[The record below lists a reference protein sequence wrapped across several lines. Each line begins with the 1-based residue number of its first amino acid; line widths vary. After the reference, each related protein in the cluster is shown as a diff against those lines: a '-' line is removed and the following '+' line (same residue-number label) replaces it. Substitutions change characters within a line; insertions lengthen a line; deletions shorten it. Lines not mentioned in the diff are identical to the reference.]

1 MLNDNIKGLI
11 LETINLYGNSNLN
24 QTIID
29 EGVQKLKQ
37 VKELLSVDNNEPV
50 ETFDEEEIPFI
61 CINYYSPRMEY
72 TQDVIIPFYA
82 TDFYQKEYLQDDY
95 SEAFKLRYELDGEVF
110 YKNIKAGDNEVN
122 FGKVGKG
129 IHWYSLQLE
138 DKYGRLSR
146 RIFNEIWVVNKEEYE
161 IKESETHI
169 ITDDDLIKYNINKA
183 NSEIVEDMVNNRI
196 GLTNLFHDLQ
206 GQGYRKC
213 VLPNGIYR
221 INRAKRRGVGEETPI
236 DIPTRFTVDM
246 NGSTFKLH
254 PYNDRDYGNIGSV
267 ENSMV
272 RMLDTFDTHVIN
284 GVFEGD
290 YAERKANGWAT
301 GYNGEGSNCFMS
313 YGGEFN
319 SLDNITITQVTGYN
333 SSVNQDGSCGW
344 GKLGAWEDN
353 VVVIN
358 GVDTFK
364 EGYTTSKLGTMDD
377 AMLANHYIVASVWLG
392 YGGLKSSRW
401 NIDFHFYDENQN
413 FIETIRTYQYTRCRI
428 PENAK
433 YFRVTFFNNASN
445 MNGLS
450 IHHMKSGRNFVF
462 NNCHWVD
469 NRTCSN
475 PNQFQHLTYLNCDFT
490 RSGQSITPCEID
502 CEDGWEQMQ
511 DLFLEGCEI
520 KEHVGTGC
528 LIDCAGINHQI
539 ENCKNFN
546 FTARYNLRGITM
558 RNNENC
564 GLNLTVGYKTGN
576 TVRCYNNTMPFFS
589 YSDTGEYFEKEKMGY
604 LIKNNTL
611 NGLPSSN
618 KDNIGVIKDCV
629 CYGIGGK
636 CVNIV
641 DSILYRTDPKV
652 DYIHENMYFKNC
664 IFKGT
669 EGQDQMRFSFNR
681 FNVKRIYEACTFEA
695 PTFFAPHNQ
704 FNSGIWNNCT
714 FKDTL
719 LIKPNIQE
727 STKALCMGAIQFNYC
742 IFEKDLTIDTRY
754 SEIQFNG
761 CQFLGNI
768 IYKDNAKSLVEFND
782 EMPTM
787 ANYIKIDNP
796 SEFINLNE
804 TKKLTATVLPYTAT
818 NLNVEWMSSDHS
830 IIEIDE
836 EGNLRPK
843 KEGSCTIIAKNAGN
857 TIKDELNIKV
867 VNIDYSVDQRCNW
880 SGVNM
885 NSKGYCIDN
894 RFIEVSKTNITV
906 VKPEGMISNITNIYV
921 AQYDEN
927 KKYIAELGQS
937 CDYRFSQAS
946 FNLNSKT
953 KYIRIS
959 FKYSNTTEFA
969 RLFSTYRVG

>member
-1 MLNDNIKGLI
+1 MLNDNIKNLI
-11 LETINLYGNSNLN
+11 LETINLYENSNLN
-24 QTIID
+24 QAIID
-29 EGVQKLKQ
+29 EGFQKLKQ
-37 VKELLSVDNNEPV
+37 AKELLSADNDKPV
-50 ETFDEEEIPFI
+50 EAFDEEEIPFI
-61 CINYYSPRMEY
+61 CINYYSPRMED

-95 SEAFKLRYELDGEVF
+95 SETFKLRYELDGEVF

-122 FGKVGKG
+122 FGKIEKG

-138 DKYGRLSR
+138 DKYGRVSR
-146 RIFNEIWVVNKEEYE
+146 RIFNEIWIVNKEEYE
-161 IKESETHI
+161 IKEEETYI

-183 NSEIVEDMVNNRI
+183 NSEVVEDMVNTRM

-213 VLPNGIYR
+213 VLPNSIYR
-221 INRAKRRGVGEETPI
+221 INKGDPI
-236 DIPTRFTVDM
+236 RIPTRFTVDM

-254 PYNDRDYGNIGSV
+254 PYNDSEYGNIGQVSNTMIV
-267 ENSMV
+267 ME
-272 RMLDTFDTHVIN
+272 DTFDSHVIN
-284 GVFEGD
+284 GTFEGD

-301 GYNGEGSNCFMS
+301 RYNGEHSGCFMS
-313 YGGEFN
+313 KGGEYN
-319 SLDNITITQVTGYN
+319 SLDNITITQITGYN
-333 SSVNQDGSCGW
+333 SGVGLSNSKTPFT
-344 GKLGAWEDN
+344 KLGAWEDN
-353 VVVIN
+353 IVVKN
-358 GVDTFK
+358 GVDTVK
-364 EGYTTSKLGTMDD
+364 EGYVTSKISVIEEPLLTS
-377 AMLANHYIVASVWLG
+377 HYMVASVWLG
-392 YGGLKSSRW
+392 YGGIRGGRW

-413 FIETIRTYQYTRCRI
+413 FIETIRTYQFTRCRI

-433 YFRVTFFNNASN
+433 YYRVTFCGASSD
-445 MNGLS
+445 MGGIT
-450 IHHMKSGRNFVF
+450 IHHMKSGRGFIY
-462 NNCHWVD
+462 NNCHWID
-469 NRTCSN
+469 NRTCSAST
-475 PNQFQHLTYLNCDFT
+475 QFQHLTYMNCDFT

-502 CEDGWEQMQ
+502 LEDGWEQMQ
-511 DLFLEGCEI
+511 DFFLIGCEI
-520 KEHVGTGC
+520 KEHVGTAC
-528 LIDCAGINHQI
+528 LISCAGINHQVK
-539 ENCKNFN
+539 NCKNFN
-546 FTARYNLRGITM
+546 FDARYSLRGVTM

-576 TVRCYNNTMPFFS
+576 TVRCYNNTMPFFK
-589 YSDTGEYFEKEKMGY
+589 YSDTGEYFEKEKMSY
-604 LIKNNTL
+604 IIKNNTL
-611 NGLPSSN
+611 NGLPSVN

-636 CVNIV
+636 DVNVV

-652 DYIHENMYFKNC
+652 DYIHENMYYTNC
-664 IFKGT
+664 VFKGT

-695 PTFFAPHNQ
+695 PTWFAPHNQ
-704 FNSGIWNNCT
+704 FNSGIWNNCV
-714 FKDTL
+714 FKSILT
-719 LIKPNIQE
+719 INPNNQE
-727 STKALCMGAIQFNYC
+727 SVKALCMGAIQFNYC

-787 ANYIKIDNP
+787 ANYIKIDNH
-796 SEFINLNE
+796 SGFINLNE

-818 NLNVEWMSSDHS
+818 NLNVTWMSSDPS
-830 IIEIDE
+830 VMEIDE
-836 EGNLRPK
+836 EGNLHPK
-843 KEGSCTIIAKNAGN
+843 KEGSCTIIAKNPGN

-880 SGVNM
+880 SGINM
-885 NSKGYCIDN
+885 NSRGYCIDN
-894 RFIEVSKTNITV
+894 RFIEVNKTNITV
-906 VKPEGMISNITNIYV
+906 VKPEDMISNITNIYV

-927 KKYIAELGQS
+927 KKYITELGQS

-953 KYIRIS
+953 KYIRVS
-959 FKYSNTTEFA
+959 FKYSNTSNFTELFA
-969 RLFSTYRVG
+969 TYTIE

>member
-1 MLNDNIKGLI
+1 MLNDNIKNLI
-11 LETINLYGNSNLN
+11 LETINLYENSNLN
-24 QTIID
+24 QVIID
-29 EGVQKLKQ
+29 GGFQKLKQ
-37 VKELLSVDNNEPV
+37 AKELLSVDNDKPV

-61 CINYYSPRMEY
+61 CINYYSPRMEDG
-72 TQDVIIPFYA
+72 QDVIIPFYA

-95 SEAFKLRYELDGEVF
+95 TETFKLRYELHGEVF

-122 FGKVGKG
+122 FGKVEKG

-138 DKYGRLSR
+138 DKYGRVSR
-146 RIFNEIWVVNKEEYE
+146 RIFNEIWIVNKEEYE
-161 IKESETHI
+161 IKEEETYI
-169 ITDDDLIKYNINKA
+169 VTDSDLAQYNINKE
-183 NSEIVEDMVNNRI
+183 NSEVVEDMVNNRM

-206 GQGYRKC
+206 EQGYRKC

-221 INRAKRRGVGEETPI
+221 VNRALRRGVGETTPI

-254 PYNDRDYGNIGSV
+254 PYNDSEYGNIGSV
-267 ENSMV
+267 ENLMV
-272 RMLDTFDTHVIN
+272 RMDDTFDSHIIN
-284 GVFEGD
+284 GTFEGD
-290 YAERKANGWAT
+290 YSERKANGWAT
-301 GYNGEGSNCFMS
+301 GYNGEGSNCFTS
-313 YGGEFN
+313 RGGEYN

-333 SSVNQDGSCGW
+333 SGVGLSNSRTPFT
-344 GKLGAWEDN
+344 KLGAWEDN
-353 VVVIN
+353 IVVKN
-358 GVDTFK
+358 GVDTVK
-364 EGYTTSKLGTMDD
+364 EGYVTSKLSIIEEALLDS
-377 AMLANHYIVASVWLG
+377 HYIVASVWLG
-392 YGGLKSSRW
+392 YGGLRGGRW

-413 FIETIRTYQYTRCRI
+413 FIETIRTYQFTRCRI

-433 YFRVTFFNNASN
+433 YYRVTFFGASSD
-445 MNGLS
+445 MGGIS
-450 IHHMKSGRNFVF
+450 IHHMKSGRGFIY

-469 NRTCSN
+469 NRTCSAS
-475 PNQFQHLTYLNCDFT
+475 NQFQHLTYMNCDFT

-502 CEDGWEQMQ
+502 LEDGWEQMQ
-511 DLFLEGCEI
+511 DFFLIGCEI
-520 KEHVGTGC
+520 KEHLGTAC
-528 LIDCAGINHQI
+528 LISCAGINHQMI
-539 ENCKNFN
+539 NCKNFN

-558 RNNENC
+558 KDNENC

-589 YSDTGEYFEKEKMGY
+589 YWDTGEYFEKEKMGY
-604 LIKNNTL
+604 IIKNNTL
-611 NGLPSSN
+611 NALPSSN
-618 KDNIGVIKDCV
+618 KDNIGIIKDCV

-636 CVNIV
+636 YVNVV
-641 DSILYRTDPKV
+641 DSILYRTDPKI
-652 DYIHENMYFKNC
+652 DYIHENMYYTNC

-669 EGQDQMRFSFNR
+669 EGQDQMKFSFNK
-681 FNVKRIYEACTFEA
+681 FNTKRVYEDCTFEA
-695 PTFFAPHNQ
+695 PTYFARHNQ

-719 LIKPNIQE
+719 WINPNIE
-727 STKALCMGAIQFNYC
+727 AHTKALCMGAIQFNYC

-796 SEFINLNE
+796 SGFINLNE

-818 NLNVEWMSSDHS
+818 NLNVEWMSSDPS

-843 KEGSCTIIAKNAGN
+843 KEGSCTIIAKNLGN

-880 SGVNM
+880 SGINM
-885 NSKGYCIDN
+885 NSRGYCIDN
-894 RFIEVSKTNITV
+894 RFIEVNKTNITV
-906 VKPEGMISNITNIYV
+906 VKPEGMATNISNIYV

-927 KKYIAELGQS
+927 KKYITELGQS
-937 CDYRFSQAS
+937 CQGANQVS
-946 FNLNSKT
+946 FTLNGKT
-953 KYIRIS
+953 KYIRVS

-969 RLFSTYRVG
+969 RLFSTYRVE

>member
-1 MLNDNIKGLI
+1 MLNSDVKALI
-11 LETINLYGNSNLN
+11 IATVELYSTVPLT
-24 QTIID
+24 QAIID
-29 EGVQKLKQ
+29 AGVKKLTEAKLLLN
-37 VKELLSVDNNEPV
+37 KENKPSEEIN
-50 ETFDEEEIPFI
+50 EEEIPFI
-61 CINYYSPRMEY
+61 CINYYSPRMED
-72 TQDVIIPFYA
+72 TQDIIIPFYA

-95 SEAFKLRYELDGEVF
+95 SETFKLRYELDGEVF

-183 NSEIVEDMVNNRI
+183 NSEILEDMVNNRM
-196 GLTNLFHDLQ
+196 GLTKLFHDLQ
-206 GQGYRKC
+206 EQGYRKC

-221 INRAKRRGVGEETPI
+221 VNRAKRRGVGEEAPI
-236 DIPTRFTVDM
+236 EIPTRFTVDM

-254 PYNDRDYGNIGSV
+254 PYNDSEYGNIGSV
-267 ENSMV
+267 ENLMV
-272 RMLDTFDTHVIN
+272 RMTGTFDSHVIN
-284 GVFEGD
+284 GTFEGD

-301 GYNGEGSNCFMS
+301 GYNGEGSNCFIS

-319 SLDNITITQVTGYN
+319 SLDNVTITQITGYN
-333 SSVNQDGSCGW
+333 SGVNQDGSYGG

-353 VVVIN
+353 VVVVN

-364 EGYTTSKLGTMDD
+364 EGYTTSKLGTMDNN
-377 AMLANHYIVASVWLG
+377 MLANHYIVASVWLG

-401 NIDFHFYDENQN
+401 NIDFHFYDENKN
-413 FIETIRTYQYTRCRI
+413 FIETIRTYQFTRCRI

-450 IHHMKSGRNFVF
+450 IHHMKSERNFVF

-520 KEHVGTGC
+520 KEHVGTAC
-528 LIDCAGINHQI
+528 LISCSGINHQM

-576 TVRCYNNTMPFFS
+576 TVRCYNNTMPSFS
-589 YSDTGEYFEKEKMGY
+589 YWDTGEYFEKEKMGY

-618 KDNIGVIKDCV
+618 KDNIGIIKDCV

-636 CVNIV
+636 DVNVV
-641 DSILYRTDPKV
+641 DSILYRTDPKI
-652 DYIHENMYFKNC
+652 DYIHENMYYTNC

-669 EGQDQMRFSFNR
+669 EGQDQMKFSFNR

-695 PTFFAPHNQ
+695 PTWFAPHNQ
-704 FNSGIWNNCT
+704 FNSGIWNNCR

-719 LIKPNIQE
+719 SIKPNNQE
-727 STKALCMGAIQFNYC
+727 SAKALCMGAIQFNYC

-768 IYKDNAKSLVEFND
+768 IYKDNAKSLVEFNN
-782 EMPTM
+782 EMPTV

-818 NLNVEWMSSDHS
+818 NLNVEWMSSDPS
-830 IIEIDE
+830 IIEIDG
-836 EGNLRPK
+836 EGNLHPK
-843 KEGSCTIIAKNAGN
+843 KEGSCTIIAKNVGN

-894 RFIEVSKTNITV
+894 RFIEVNKTNITV
-906 VKPEGMISNITNIYV
+906 VKPEGMATNISNIYV

-927 KKYIAELGQS
+927 KKYITELGQS
-937 CDYRFSQAS
+937 CQGAGQVS
-946 FNLNSKT
+946 FTLNSKT
-953 KYIRIS
+953 KYIRVS

-969 RLFSTYRVG
+969 QLFATYTIE

>member
-1 MLNDNIKGLI
+1 MLSGEVRALI
-11 LETINLYGNSNLN
+11 IATVELYSTVPLT
-24 QTIID
+24 QAIID
-29 EGVQKLKQ
+29 DGVKKLTEAKL
-37 VKELLSVDNNEPV
+37 LLSKENKPSEEIN
-50 ETFDEEEIPFI
+50 EEEIPYI
-61 CINYYSPRMEY
+61 QINYYSPRMED
-72 TQDVIIPFYA
+72 TQDIIIPFYA
-82 TDFYQKEYLQDDY
+82 TDFYQKEYLQDDC
-95 SEAFKLRYELDGEVF
+95 SETFKLRYELDGEVF

-183 NSEIVEDMVNNRI
+183 NSEIVEDMINNRM

-206 GQGYRKC
+206 EQGYRKC

-221 INRAKRRGVGEETPI
+221 VNRAKRRGVGEETPI

-254 PYNDRDYGNIGSV
+254 PYNDRDYGNIGQV
-267 ENSMV
+267 ENLMV
-272 RMLDTFDTHVIN
+272 RMTDTFDSHVVN
-284 GVFEGD
+284 GTFEGD

-301 GYNGEGSNCFMS
+301 GYNGEASNCFIS

-333 SSVNQDGSCGW
+333 SNVSQEGSYGW

-353 VVVIN
+353 VVVKN
-358 GVDTFK
+358 GIDTVK
-364 EGYTTSKLGTMDD
+364 KGYVTSKLSVIEEPL
-377 AMLANHYIVASVWLG
+377 LASHYMVASVWLG
-392 YGGLKSSRW
+392 YGGLRGERW

-413 FIETIRTYQYTRCRI
+413 FIETIRTYQFTRCRI

-433 YFRVTFFNNASN
+433 YYRVTFFGSSSD
-445 MNGLS
+445 MGGIS
-450 IHHMKSGRNFVF
+450 IHHMKSGRGFIY
-462 NNCHWVD
+462 NNCHWID

-528 LIDCAGINHQI
+528 LIDCAGINHQM

-546 FTARYNLRGITM
+546 FTARYSLRGITM

-589 YSDTGEYFEKEKMGY
+589 YWDTGEYFEKEKMGY
-604 LIKNNTL
+604 IIKNNTL

-636 CVNIV
+636 DVNVV

-652 DYIHENMYFKNC
+652 DYIHENMYYTNC

-669 EGQDQMRFSFNR
+669 EGQDQMKFSFNR
-681 FNVKRIYEACTFEA
+681 FNVKRIYEGCTFEA
-695 PTFFAPHNQ
+695 PTFFAPNNQ

-782 EMPTM
+782 EMPIESK
-787 ANYIKIDNP
+787 YIKIDSHLEYMN
-796 SEFINLNE
+796 INE
-804 TKKLTATVLPYTAT
+804 SYKLAATVLPYTAK
-818 NLNVEWMSSDHS
+818 NLNPIWESLNKDVAD
-830 IIEIDE
+830 IDE
-836 EGNLRPK
+836 NGNLIMK
-843 KEGSCTIIAKNAGN
+843 KAGICSIKASNYEGTISDITEINFVDVGYKKGCYINNSGN
-857 TIKDELNIKV
+857 YQNYA
-867 VNIDYSVDQRCNW
+867 YS
-880 SGVNM
+880 
-885 NSKGYCIDN
+885 CIDN
-894 RFIEVSKTNITV
+894 RYKEVIGGSLITV
-906 VKPEGMISNITNIYV
+906 TKTPNVRIMIIYV
-921 AQYDEN
+921 SQYDEN
-927 KKYIAELGQS
+927 KNFIQTTNIYADEVDSGS
-937 CDYRFSQAS
+937 TT
-946 FNLNSKT
+946 LNENT
-953 KYIRIS
+953 KYVLIGFR
-959 FKYSNTTEFA
+959 FKSSTEDKFPELFA
-969 RLFSTYRVG
+969 TYRIE

>member
-1 MLNDNIKGLI
+1 MLNDNIKNLI
-11 LETINLYGNSNLN
+11 LETINLYENSNLN
-24 QTIID
+24 QAIID
-29 EGVQKLKQ
+29 EGFQKLKQ
-37 VKELLSVDNNEPV
+37 AKELLSADNDKPV
-50 ETFDEEEIPFI
+50 EAFDEEEIPFI
-61 CINYYSPRMEY
+61 CINYYSPRMED
-72 TQDVIIPFYA
+72 TQDIIIPFYA

-95 SEAFKLRYELDGEVF
+95 SETFKLRYELDGKVS
-110 YKNIKAGDNEVN
+110 YKNIKSGDNEVN
-122 FGKVGKG
+122 FGKVEKG

-161 IKESETHI
+161 IKEEETYI
-169 ITDDDLIKYNINKA
+169 VTDNDLAQYSINKE
-183 NSEIVEDMVNNRI
+183 NSEIVEDMVNNRM

-206 GQGYRKC
+206 EQGYRKC

-221 INRAKRRGVGEETPI
+221 VNRAKRRGVGEETPI

-267 ENSMV
+267 ENLMV
-272 RMLDTFDTHVIN
+272 RMTDTFDSHVIN
-284 GVFEGD
+284 GTFEGD
-290 YAERKANGWAT
+290 YAERKVNGWAT
-301 GYNGEGSNCFMS
+301 GYNGEGSNCFTAS
-313 YGGEFN
+313 GGAFN
-319 SLDNITITQVTGYN
+319 SLDNITITQITGYN
-333 SSVNQDGSCGW
+333 SGTGQNGTYGW

-358 GVDTFK
+358 GLDTFK

-377 AMLANHYIVASVWLG
+377 TMLSNHYIVASVWLG
-392 YGGLKSSRW
+392 YGGLRSSRW
-401 NIDFHFYDENQN
+401 NIDFHFYDENEN

-433 YFRVTFFNNASN
+433 YFRVTFFSNASN

-450 IHHMKSGRNFVF
+450 IHHMKSEKNFAF

-469 NRTCSN
+469 NRTCSASC
-475 PNQFQHLTYLNCDFT
+475 QFQHLTFLNCDFT

-502 CEDGWEQMQ
+502 LEDGWEQMQ
-511 DLFLEGCEI
+511 DFFLIGCEI
-520 KEHVGTGC
+520 KEHLGTAC
-528 LIDCAGINHQI
+528 LISNAGINHQMI
-539 ENCKNFN
+539 NCKNFN
-546 FTARYNLRGITM
+546 FTARYSLRGITM
-558 RNNENC
+558 KDNENC

-589 YSDTGEYFEKEKMGY
+589 YSDTGEYFEKEKMSY
-604 LIKNNTL
+604 IIKNNTL
-611 NGLPSSN
+611 NALPSSN

-636 CVNIV
+636 YVNVV

-669 EGQDQMRFSFNR
+669 EGQDQMMFSFNLL
-681 FNVKRIYEACTFEA
+681 NTKRVYEDCTFEA
-695 PTFFAPHNQ
+695 PTYFAPHNY
-704 FNSGIWNNCT
+704 FNSGIWNNCR

-719 LIKPNIQE
+719 SIKPNNQE

-782 EMPTM
+782 EMPTV
-787 ANYIKIDNP
+787 AKYIKIDNP
-796 SEFINLNE
+796 SGFINLNE

-818 NLNVEWMSSDHS
+818 NLNVEWMSSDSS

-836 EGNLRPK
+836 EGNLHPK
-843 KEGSCTIIAKNAGN
+843 KEGSCTIIAKNVGN

-894 RFIEVSKTNITV
+894 RFIEVNKTNITV
-906 VKPEGMISNITNIYV
+906 VKPEGMATNISNIYV

-927 KKYIAELGQS
+927 KKYITELGQS
-937 CDYRFSQAS
+937 CWGDSQVS
-946 FNLNSKT
+946 FTLNSKT
-953 KYIRIS
+953 KYIRVS
-959 FKYSNTTEFA
+959 FKYANTTEFA
-969 RLFSTYRVG
+969 LLFSTYRVE

>member
-1 MLNDNIKGLI
+1 MLNNNIKNLI
-11 LETINLYGNSNLN
+11 LETINLYGNNNLN
-24 QTIID
+24 QGIID
-29 EGVQKLKQ
+29 EGTQKLKQ
-37 VKELLSVDNNEPV
+37 AKELLTVDNDKPV
-50 ETFDEEEIPFI
+50 ESFDEEEIPFI
-61 CINYYSPRMEY
+61 CINYYSPRMED

-95 SEAFKLRYELDGEVF
+95 SEEFKLRYELDGKVS

-122 FGKVGKG
+122 FGKVEKG

-138 DKYGRLSR
+138 DKYGRVSR

-161 IKESETHI
+161 IKEEETYI
-169 ITDDDLIKYNINKA
+169 ITDNDLAQYNINKE
-183 NSEIVEDMVNNRI
+183 NSEVVEDMVNNRM

-206 GQGYRKC
+206 EQGYRKC
-213 VLPNGIYR
+213 ILPNGIYR
-221 INRAKRRGVGEETPI
+221 VNRALRRGVGENTPI

-254 PYNDRDYGNIGSV
+254 PYNDREYGNIGSV
-267 ENSMV
+267 ENLMV
-272 RMLDTFDTHVIN
+272 RMTDTFDSHVIN
-284 GVFEGD
+284 GTFEGD
-290 YAERKANGWAT
+290 YAERKVNGWAT
-301 GYNGEGSNCFMS
+301 SYNGEGSNCFTS
-313 YGGEFN
+313 SGGAFN
-319 SLDNITITQVTGYN
+319 SLNNITITQITGYN
-333 SSVNQDGSCGW
+333 SGTGQNGSYGW

-353 VVVIN
+353 VAIIN

-433 YFRVTFFNNASN
+433 YFRVTFFNTASN

-450 IHHMKSGRNFVF
+450 IHHMKSEKNFIF
-462 NNCHWVD
+462 NNCHWLD
-469 NRTCSN
+469 NRTCSASC
-475 PNQFQHLTYLNCDFT
+475 QFQHLTFLNCDFT

-502 CEDGWEQMQ
+502 LEDGWEQMQ
-511 DLFLEGCEI
+511 DFFLEGCEI
-520 KEHVGTGC
+520 KEHVGTAS
-528 LIDCAGINHQI
+528 LISCAGINHQV

-576 TVRCYNNTMPFFS
+576 TVRCYNNTMPFFK

-604 LIKNNTL
+604 IIKNNTL
-611 NGLPSSN
+611 NALPSSN
-618 KDNIGVIKDCV
+618 KDNIGIIKDCV

-636 CVNIV
+636 YVNVV
-641 DSILYRTDPKV
+641 DSILYRTNPKV
-652 DYIHENMYFKNC
+652 DYIHENMYYTNC

-669 EGQDQMRFSFNR
+669 EGQDQMMFSFNL
-681 FNVKRIYEACTFEA
+681 FNTKRVYEGCTFEA
-695 PTFFAPHNQ
+695 PTYFAPHNQ

-727 STKALCMGAIQFNYC
+727 NTKALCMGAIQFNYC

-782 EMPTM
+782 EMPTI
-787 ANYIKIDNP
+787 ATYIKIDNP

-804 TKKLTATVLPYTAT
+804 TKRLTATVLPYTAT
-818 NLNVEWMSSDHS
+818 NLNVAWMSSDPS

-836 EGNLRPK
+836 EGNLHPK
-843 KEGSCTIIAKNAGN
+843 KEGSCTIIAKNVGN

-894 RFIEVSKTNITV
+894 RFIEVNKTNITV

-921 AQYDEN
+921 AQYNEN
-927 KKYIAELGQS
+927 KKYITELGQS

-946 FNLNSKT
+946 FTLNSKT
-953 KYIRIS
+953 KYIRVS
-959 FKYSNTTEFA
+959 FKYSNTNEFA
-969 RLFSTYRVG
+969 RLFSTYRVE